1 MREYRTRL
9 EDRVGQIEMLCCG
22 IQMIWVSNCEAI
34 CLKCCVEKVG
44 FAEVS
49 KLLKQTKNIS

>member
-22 IQMIWVSNCEAI
+22 IQMIWVSNNEAI

-49 KLLKQTKNIS
+49 RLLKQTKNIS